1 MTHGGR
7 LSAASTTYYHP
18 PAEPTD
24 TVSLTDTT
32 GVPALGLGT
41 YRNDDPETCEA
52 SVRTALEVGYR
63 HIDTAEAYGNEV
75 AVGEGIRNASVS
87 REDVFLGT
95 KVLHPK
101 FTESYATEDI
111 VESAHACLERL
122 EVDRVELF
130 YGIHWPDGE
139 PPAYD
144 VDDVARAME
153 QLHDEDV
160 YDHLGVCN
168 LTPSLVDE
176 FRDACDVPL
185 AAVQVEMHPLLPQ
198 RELREY
204 CEANDLDLVAYG
216 PLGNG
221 LVFDDPTLQRVAD
234 DLDVSVAR
242 VSLAWLREQG
252 VAAIPK
258 ATGRPHIE
266 DNHGSLDLE
275 LDEAT
280 LATIDDLGR
289 TERVYDPPY
298 APDW

>member
-1 MTHGGR
+1 M
-7 LSAASTTYYHP
+7 
-18 PAEPTD
+18 
-24 TVSLTDTT
+24 SLTDTT
-32 GVPALGLGT
+32 DIPTLGLGT
-41 YRNDDPETCEA
+41 YRNDDPDTCET

-75 AVGEGIRNASVS
+75 AVGEGIRSSSVPRS
-87 REDVFLGT
+87 DVFLGT

-101 FTESYATEDI
+101 FTDSYATEDI
-111 VESAHACLERL
+111 VASAHACLDRL

-130 YGIHWPDGE
+130 YGIHWPNGE

-144 VDDVARAME
+144 VDDVARACE
-153 QLHDEDV
+153 QLHDEGV

-168 LTPSLVDE
+168 LTPSLLDAFQE
-176 FRDACDVPL
+176 ACDVPVD
-185 AAVQVEMHPLLPQ
+185 AIQVEMHPLLPQ
-198 RELREY
+198 RELRAY
-204 CEANDLDLVAYG
+204 CEDHDMDLVAYG

-221 LVFDDPTLQRVAD
+221 LVLDDPTVQRLAD
-234 DLDVSVAR
+234 QRGTSPAQ

-258 ATGRPHIE
+258 ATSEAHIR
-266 DNHGSLDLE
+266 DNFASLE
-275 LDEAT
+275 LTLDDEELAT
-280 LATIDDLGR
+280 LDDLGP